1 MKLKNELRA
10 RKITQMELAEYV
22 GVSRPT
28 ISKRLNSPDTFS
40 AQEIRLISEMMS
52 VDDTWA
58 YNNLF
63 I

>member
-1 MKLKNELRA
+1 MKLKNELKI
-10 RKITQMELAEYV
+10 RKISQIEVAEYV

-40 AQEIRLISEMMS
+40 AQEIRLISEMMN

>member
-1 MKLKNELRA
+1 MKLKNELKT
-10 RKITQMELAEYV
+10 RKISQVEVAEYV

-40 AQEIRLISEMMS
+40 AQEIRLISEMMN

>member
-1 MKLKNELRA
+1 MKLKNELKT
-10 RKITQMELAEYV
+10 RKISQLEVADYV
-22 GVSRPT
+22 GGSRPT
-28 ISKRLNSPDTFS
+28 ISKRLSSPDTFS
-40 AQEIRLISEMMS
+40 AQEIRLISEMLR

>member
-10 RKITQMELAEYV
+10 RKISQIEVAEYV

-28 ISKRLNSPDTFS
+28 ISKRLSSPDTFS

-58 YNNLF
+58 FTNLF

>member
-1 MKLKNELRA
+1 MKLKNELKT
-10 RKITQMELAEYV
+10 RKISQLEVAEYV

-40 AQEIRLISEMMS
+40 AQEIRLISEMMN

>member
-1 MKLKNELRA
+1 MKLKAELKA
-10 RKITQMELAEYV
+10 RKISQQEVSEYV

-28 ISKRLNSPDTFS
+28 ISTRLESPDTFS
-40 AQEIRLISEMMS
+40 AQEIRLISEMLRG
-52 VDDTWA
+52 DDTWA

>member
-1 MKLKNELRA
+1 MKLKNELKT
-10 RKITQMELAEYV
+10 RKISQIEVAEYV

-40 AQEIRLISEMMS
+40 AQEIRLISEMMN

>member
-1 MKLKNELRA
+1 MKLKAELKA
-10 RKITQMELAEYV
+10 RKISQQEVSEYV

-40 AQEIRLISEMMS
+40 AQEIRLISEMMN

>member
-1 MKLKNELRA
+1 MKLKAELKA
-10 RKITQMELAEYV
+10 RKISQQEVSEYV

-28 ISKRLNSPDTFS
+28 ISKRLESPDTFS
-40 AQEIRLISEMMS
+40 AQEIRLISEMLR
-52 VDDTWA
+52 VYDTWA

>member
-1 MKLKNELRA
+1 MKLKNELKT
-10 RKITQMELAEYV
+10 RKISQIEVAEYV

-28 ISKRLNSPDTFS
+28 ISKRLTSPDTFS
-40 AQEIRLISEMMS
+40 AQEIRLISEMMN

>member
-1 MKLKNELRA
+1 MKLKAELKA
-10 RKITQMELAEYV
+10 RKISQQEVSEDV

-28 ISKRLNSPDTFS
+28 ISKRLESPDTFS
-40 AQEIRLISEMMS
+40 AQEIRLISEMLR

>member
-1 MKLKNELRA
+1 MKLKAELKA
-10 RKITQMELAEYV
+10 RKISQQEVSESV

-28 ISKRLNSPDTFS
+28 ISKRLESPDTFS
-40 AQEIRLISEMMS
+40 AQEIRLISEMLR

>member
-1 MKLKNELRA
+1 MKLKNELKT
-10 RKITQMELAEYV
+10 RKISQLEVADYV

-28 ISKRLNSPDTFS
+28 ISKRLGSPDTFS
-40 AQEIRLISEMMS
+40 AQEIRLISEMMN

>member
-40 AQEIRLISEMMS
+40 AQEIRLISEMMN

>member
-1 MKLKNELRA
+1 MKLKNELKT
-10 RKITQMELAEYV
+10 RKISQLEVADYV

-40 AQEIRLISEMMS
+40 AQEIRLISEMMN

>member
-1 MKLKNELRA
+1 MKLKLELKS
-10 RKITQMELAEYV
+10 RKISQQEVAEYV

-28 ISKRLNSPDTFS
+28 ISKRLDSPDTFS
-40 AQEIRLISEMMS
+40 AQDIRLISEMMK

>member
-1 MKLKNELRA
+1 MKLKLELRT
-10 RKITQMELAEYV
+10 RKISQIEVAEYV

-40 AQEIRLISEMMS
+40 AQEIRLISEMMN

>member
-1 MKLKNELRA
+1 MKLKAELKA
-10 RKITQMELAEYV
+10 RKISQQEVSEYV
-22 GVSRPT
+22 GVSSPK
-28 ISKRLNSPDTFS
+28 ISKRLESPDTFS
-40 AQEIRLISEMMS
+40 AQEIRLISEMLR

>member
-1 MKLKNELRA
+1 MKLKNELKA
-10 RKITQMELAEYV
+10 RKISQIEVAEYV

>member
-1 MKLKNELRA
+1 MKLKIELKS
-10 RKITQMELAEYV
+10 RKISQQEVAEYV

-40 AQEIRLISEMMS
+40 AQDIRLISEMMKL
-52 VDDTWA
+52 DDTWA

>member
-28 ISKRLNSPDTFS
+28 ISKRLGSPDTFS
-40 AQEIRLISEMMS
+40 AQEIRLISEMMN

>member
-1 MKLKNELRA
+1 MKLKLELRA
-10 RKITQMELAEYV
+10 RKISQQEIADYV

-28 ISKRLNSPDTFS
+28 ISKRLSSPDTFS
-40 AQEIRLISEMMS
+40 AQDIRLISEMMK

>member
-1 MKLKNELRA
+1 MKLKAELKA
-10 RKITQMELAEYV
+10 RKISQQEVSEYV

-28 ISKRLNSPDTFS
+28 ISKRLESPDTFS
-40 AQEIRLISEMMS
+40 AQEIRLISEMLR

>member
-1 MKLKNELRA
+1 MKLKAELRA
-10 RKITQMELAEYV
+10 RKISQQEVSEYV

-28 ISKRLNSPDTFS
+28 ISKRLTSPDTFS

>member
-1 MKLKNELRA
+1 MKLKNELKT
-10 RKITQMELAEYV
+10 RKISQLEVADYV

-28 ISKRLNSPDTFS
+28 ISKRINSPDTFS
-40 AQEIRLISEMMS
+40 AQEIRLISEMMN

>member
-28 ISKRLNSPDTFS
+28 ISKRLGSPDTFS

>member
-1 MKLKNELRA
+1 MKLKTELKA
-10 RKITQMELAEYV
+10 RKISQVEVAEYV

>member
-1 MKLKNELRA
+1 MKLKNELKA
-10 RKITQMELAEYV
+10 RKITQMEVAEYV

-28 ISKRLNSPDTFS
+28 ISKRLDSPDTFS

-58 YNNLF
+58 FTNLF

>member
-1 MKLKNELRA
+1 MKLKAELRA
-10 RKITQMELAEYV
+10 RKISQQEVSEYV

-28 ISKRLNSPDTFS
+28 ISKRLESPDTFS
-40 AQEIRLISEMMS
+40 AQEIRLISEMLR

>member
-1 MKLKNELRA
+1 MILKNELKT
-10 RKITQMELAEYV
+10 RKISQLEVADYV

-40 AQEIRLISEMMS
+40 AQEIRLISEMMN

>member
-1 MKLKNELRA
+1 MKLKNELKT
-10 RKITQMELAEYV
+10 RKISQLEVADYV

-28 ISKRLNSPDTFS
+28 ISKRLASPDTFS
-40 AQEIRLISEMMS
+40 AQEIRLISEMMN

>member
-1 MKLKNELRA
+1 MKLKNELKT
-10 RKITQMELAEYV
+10 RKISQVEVAEYV

-28 ISKRLNSPDTFS
+28 IAKRLDSPDTFS

>member
-1 MKLKNELRA
+1 MKLKNELKA
-10 RKITQMELAEYV
+10 RKITQMEVAEYV

-28 ISKRLNSPDTFS
+28 ISKRLDSPDTFS

>member
-10 RKITQMELAEYV
+10 RNLTQMELAEYV

-28 ISKRLNSPDTFS
+28 ISKRLGSPDTFS